1 MAQISIVTTKE
12 EQDIVLEALKPLSK
26 KTVAV
31 SVIAKAAGIN
41 QNRVRYILSD
51 LVEAGKVKRIP
62 TKVFNDR
69 YRRYAYEV
77 LV

>member
-1 MAQISIVTTKE
+1 MAQISIVTTQE
-12 EQDIVLEALKPLSK
+12 EQEIVLKALKPLSN

-31 SVIAKAAGIN
+31 ATIAKAAGLK

-51 LVEAGKVKRIP
+51 LIEAGKVKQIP
-62 TKVFNDR
+62 TKVFNER
-69 YRRYAYEV
+69 YKRYAYEV

>member
-1 MAQISIVTTKE
+1 MAQISITTTQE
-12 EQDIVLEALKPLSK
+12 EQDKVLEALKPLSK

-31 SVIAKAAGIN
+31 AVIARAAGIN

-51 LVEAGKVKRIP
+51 LIEAGKIKRIP